1 MIADPEILSVSPQDG
16 FPSTT
21 ICSPPGHFGHHSD
34 NAYLD
39 WSTGSENISI
49 EAKEGTISLTCRS
62 RKVKCDERKPFCR
75 KCERSRVECIP
86 SDLVSFRHWQH
97 PSLSKHGYLG
107 FWEPCQ
113 TWVEVRVSALGV
125 TGYEFVDETNTI
137 ADEYEITSDKPML
150 RSPGNHSEICRR
162 GVRNAT
168 IPDRNG
174 AFPVPDQ
181 AGTTPLI
188 SYPTYWETRGDTLE
202 HPTPTEAENASWQ
215 NDTSS
220 VQCRAQ
226 SDKINDSEMIRHTT
240 TSRSSSSTDDT
251 GVTANKG
258 AQALLSM
265 RSHALEPQLRYNIS
279 PPLSQSSQRYW
290 GQDSPFTSVALPAT
304 PEKLTPPAPLSSQ
317 EEAWLLRQFSAE
329 VGTWMDLSDLSET
342 FSKKICR
349 LAMQDPLL
357 KAASIACAAKQ
368 QFLIGKLPD
377 GMDIARRNY
386 NTAISLLIDRL
397 GNNDEPLVSY
407 GFAATVICS
416 CYEMLDAPAS
426 DWQRHLD
433 GVFSFSKVRRV
444 NGSSG
449 GIEQAGFWSIAR
461 QEVVCSIMHRSKLRL
476 DPDLWAI
483 DLEHIGQEGG
493 EDLVNNQVLTILAKV
508 VNFMACSDTTS
519 PSDGLDEW
527 YKLRDLLDH
536 WSRSVE
542 DKSFMDPV
550 SVYKENGKP
559 FTTIWFARSVCAS
572 SWQMFHLAQILLL
585 TSCPT
590 QDCSCLVA
598 FRRIE
603 RNMWDSSKQATRKL
617 SSKLSSADLL
627 RNNDER
633 EAAIMLLEDIEN
645 DLGWAAKYR
654 AWDLRKLC
662 RDI

>member
-1 MIADPEILSVSPQDG
+1 ML
-16 FPSTT
+16 
-21 ICSPPGHFGHHSD
+21 CSSPGHFSHHSD

-39 WSTGSENISI
+39 
-49 EAKEGTISLTCRS
+49 C
-62 RKVKCDERKPFCR
+62 
-75 KCERSRVECIP
+75 
-86 SDLVSFRHWQH
+86 
-97 PSLSKHGYLG
+97 KHGYFG
-107 FWEPCQ
+107 IWELSQ
-113 TWVEVRVSALGV
+113 TWVEVRSSALDV
-125 TGYEFVDETNTI
+125 PGYEFVDETDTI
-137 ADEYEITSDKPML
+137 ADEYEIISDKPMVQ
-150 RSPGNHSEICRR
+150 SPDNHGELCRK
-162 GVRNAT
+162 GVRNT
-168 IPDRNG
+168 TSPDGDG
-174 AFPVPDQ
+174 AFPVTDQ
-181 AGTTPLI
+181 AGTAPLL
-188 SYPTYWETRGDTLE
+188 SCSTYWETRGDALE
-202 HPTPTEAENASWQ
+202 HSTPTEAET
-215 NDTSS
+215 NDG
-220 VQCRAQ
+220 
-226 SDKINDSEMIRHTT
+226 EMIRHTA
-240 TSRSSSSTDDT
+240 TSRSRSPTDDI

-258 AQALLSM
+258 AQGLLSM
-265 RSHALEPQLRYNIS
+265 RSHALDPQLSYNIS
-279 PPLSQSSQRYW
+279 PPLSQRSQRYW
-290 GQDSPFTSVALPAT
+290 GQDSPFASIALPAT
-304 PEKLTPPAPLSSQ
+304 PEKLIRPAPLSSQ
-317 EEAWLLRQFSAE
+317 KEAWLLRQFSAE

-368 QFLIGKLPD
+368 QFLIGQLPD
-377 GMDIARRNY
+377 GRDIARRNY

-449 GIEQAGFWSIAR
+449 GMEQASFWSIAR
-461 QEVVCSIMHRSKLRL
+461 QEVVCSIMHRSELRL

-483 DLEHIGQEGG
+483 DLEHIGQEGS
-493 EDLVNNQVLTILAKV
+493 EDLVNNQWVFLVLTILAKV

-519 PSDGLDEW
+519 PSDGLDQW
-527 YKLRDLLDH
+527 YKLRDLLEH
-536 WSRSVE
+536 WSRSVK
-542 DKSFMDPV
+542 DRSFMDPV
-550 SVYKENGKP
+550 SVYKEDDKP

-603 RNMWDSSKQATRKL
+603 TNMWDSSKQATRKL
-617 SSKLSSADLL
+617 SSKLGSADLL

>member
-1 MIADPEILSVSPQDG
+1 MVQSPD
-16 FPSTT
+16 
-21 ICSPPGHFGHHSD
+21 HH
-34 NAYLD
+34 
-39 WSTGSENISI
+39 G
-49 EAKEGTISLTCRS
+49 
-62 RKVKCDERKPFCR
+62 
-75 KCERSRVECIP
+75 
-86 SDLVSFRHWQH
+86 
-97 PSLSKHGYLG
+97 
-107 FWEPCQ
+107 
-113 TWVEVRVSALGV
+113 
-125 TGYEFVDETNTI
+125 
-137 ADEYEITSDKPML
+137 
-150 RSPGNHSEICRR
+150 EICRK
-162 GVRNAT
+162 GVRKT
-168 IPDRNG
+168 TTPDRDD
-174 AFPVPDQ
+174 AFPVKDQ
-181 AGTTPLI
+181 AGTAPL
-188 SYPTYWETRGDTLE
+188 SSCPTYWETRGDTLQNSI
-202 HPTPTEAENASWQ
+202 PTEAEHASWQ
-215 NDTSS
+215 NGTSS
-220 VQCRAQ
+220 VQYRAQ
-226 SDKINDSEMIRHTT
+226 SDGTNDGEMIRHTAA
-240 TSRSSSSTDDT
+240 SRSSSSADDT

-265 RSHALEPQLRYNIS
+265 RSNALDPQL
-279 PPLSQSSQRYW
+279 
-290 GQDSPFTSVALPAT
+290 SPFTSVTLPAT
-304 PEKLTPPAPLSSQ
+304 PEKLAPPVPLSSQ
-317 EEAWLLRQFSAE
+317 EEAWLLRRFSAE

-368 QFLIGKLPD
+368 QFLIGRLPE
-377 GMDIARRNY
+377 GMDIAQRNY

-397 GNNDEPLVSY
+397 GDNDEPLVSY

-483 DLEHIGQEGG
+483 DLEHIGQEGS
-493 EDLVNNQVLTILAKV
+493 EDLVNNQVLAILAKV
-508 VNFMACSDTTS
+508 VNFMACSGTTS
-519 PSDGLDEW
+519 PSEGLDEW
-527 YKLRDLLDH
+527 YKLRDLLEH
-536 WSRSVE
+536 WNRSVK
-542 DKSFMDPV
+542 DRSFMDPV
-550 SVYKENGKP
+550 SVYKEDDKP

-603 RNMWDSSKQATRKL
+603 GKLLYHARQICGIAQSKPHGSCRVNSVQPIYYAGCCF
-617 SSKLSSADLL
+617 S
-627 RNNDER
+627 NNDER

-654 AWDLRKLC
+654 AWDLQKLF

>member
-1 MIADPEILSVSPQDG
+1 MR
-16 FPSTT
+16 T
-21 ICSPPGHFGHHSD
+21 
-34 NAYLD
+34 
-39 WSTGSENISI
+39 WTGC
-49 EAKEGTISLTCRS
+49 LTCRS
-62 RKVKCDERKPFCR
+62 RKVKCDERKPLCR
-75 KCERSRVECIP
+75 NCERSRVECIP

-97 PSLSKHGYLG
+97 PSLSKHGYFG
-107 FWEPCQ
+107 IWEPSQ
-113 TWVEVRVSALGV
+113 TWVEVRISALDV
-125 TGYEFVDETNTI
+125 TGYEFVDETDTI
-137 ADEYEITSDKPML
+137 ADEYEIISHKPMVQ
-150 RSPGNHSEICRR
+150 SPDHHGEICRK
-162 GVRNAT
+162 GVRKT
-168 IPDRNG
+168 TTPDRDD
-174 AFPVPDQ
+174 AFPVTDQ
-181 AGTTPLI
+181 AGTAPL
-188 SYPTYWETRGDTLE
+188 SPCPTYWETRGDTLQNSI
-202 HPTPTEAENASWQ
+202 PTEAEHASWQ
-215 NDTSS
+215 NGTSS
-220 VQCRAQ
+220 VQYRAQ
-226 SDKINDSEMIRHTT
+226 SDGTNDGEMIRHTAA
-240 TSRSSSSTDDT
+240 SRSSSSADDT

-265 RSHALEPQLRYNIS
+265 RSNALDPQLRYNIS
-279 PPLSQSSQRYW
+279 PSLSQSSHGYW
-290 GQDSPFTSVALPAT
+290 GQDSPFTSVTLPAT
-304 PEKLTPPAPLSSQ
+304 PEKLAPPVPLSSQ
-317 EEAWLLRQFSAE
+317 EEAWLLRRFSAE

-368 QFLIGKLPD
+368 QFLIGRLPE

-397 GNNDEPLVSY
+397 GDNDEPLVSY

-483 DLEHIGQEGG
+483 DLEHIGQEGS
-493 EDLVNNQVLTILAKV
+493 EDLVNNQVLAILAKV
-508 VNFMACSDTTS
+508 VNFMACSGTTS
-519 PSDGLDEW
+519 PSEGLDEW
-527 YKLRDLLDH
+527 YKLRDLLEH
-536 WSRSVE
+536 WNRSVK
-542 DKSFMDPV
+542 DRSFMDPV
-550 SVYKENGKP
+550 SVYKEDDKP

-598 FRRIE
+598 FRTIE
-603 RNMWDSSKQATRKL
+603 GKLLYHARQICGIAQSKPHGSCRVNSVQPIYYAGCCF
-617 SSKLSSADLL
+617 S
-627 RNNDER
+627 NNDER

-654 AWDLRKLC
+654 AWDLQKLF